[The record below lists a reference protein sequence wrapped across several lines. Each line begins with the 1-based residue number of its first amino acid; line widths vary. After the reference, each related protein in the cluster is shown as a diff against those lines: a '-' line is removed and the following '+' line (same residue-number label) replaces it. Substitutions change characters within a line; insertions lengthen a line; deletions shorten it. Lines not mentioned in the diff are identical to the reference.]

1 MAASVLRLPII
12 LSWLYPEFAT
22 AAVSHVETDSRLPPK
37 VHYTAVCAVFQGK
50 RDDFDRTAVQ
60 QRCVHQRA
68 GRDRCP
74 KGE

>member
-22 AAVSHVETDSRLPPK
+22 AAVSHVETDRRLPRK

-50 RDDFDRTAVQ
+50 RDDFDRNGGAAAL
-60 QRCVHQRA
+60 RPSARRA
-68 GRDRCP
+68 
-74 KGE
+74 